1 MATPTASLS
10 ILANKGACRRTP
22 RQFRDQAVP
31 SPIMRELARLRKYIE
46 KLRRSPYRVSNQ
58 ARIRREPSLAATLT
72 MGWKMEF
79 KDYYGILGVAR
90 GASEDDIRRAYRKLA
105 RKYHPDVSKES
116 DAEARMR
123 EVNEAYDVLRDKE
136 KRGAYDNLA
145 AGVSPGGGFQPPPG
159 WDKGFEFHRG
169 AASGDE
175 TQFSEFFS
183 SLFGGRGAPGRGSQ
197 QAFRARGDD
206 HHAAVEVDL
215 EDALQGATRDISLR
229 SMRMD
234 DQGRPQLQTRTLSVR
249 IPPGVREGQFI
260 RLVGQGM
267 PGCGGDENGDL
278 YLEVRFKPH
287 SRYRVEGRDLS
298 MTLPVAPWE
307 AALGAKINAPT
318 PGGTVEVAVPA
329 GSANG
334 RKLRLR
340 GRGIPG
346 DPPGD
351 LYLVLELALPSAD
364 TEAAKEVYRKMQQD
378 LPFNP
383 RRHLGV

>member
-1 MATPTASLS
+1 
-10 ILANKGACRRTP
+10 
-22 RQFRDQAVP
+22 
-31 SPIMRELARLRKYIE
+31 
-46 KLRRSPYRVSNQ
+46 
-58 ARIRREPSLAATLT
+58 

-79 KDYYGILGVAR
+79 KDYYSILGVER
-90 GASEDDIRRAYRKLA
+90 GASEDDIRRSYRKLA

-123 EVNEAYDVLRDKE
+123 DVNEAYDVLRDKE
-136 KRGAYDNLA
+136 KREAYDNLA

-159 WDKGFEFHRG
+159 WDEGFEFHRG
-169 AASGDE
+169 AAPGE
-175 TQFSEFFS
+175 EAQFSEFFS
-183 SLFGGRGAPGRGSQ
+183 SLFGGRGRHAQGAGREQ
-197 QAFRARGDD
+197 EFRARGDD
-206 HHAAVEVDL
+206 HHAAIEVDL

-229 SMRMD
+229 SMTVD
-234 DQGRPQLQTRTLSVR
+234 DQGRPQVQTRTLSVR

-260 RLVGQGM
+260 RLAGQGM
-267 PGCGGDENGDL
+267 PGYGGGENGDL

-287 SRYRVEGRDLS
+287 ARYRAEGRDLY

-307 AALGAKINAPT
+307 AALGAQVNAPT
-318 PGGTVEVAVPA
+318 PGGTVEVSVPA
-329 GSANG
+329 GSGNG

-351 LYLVLELALPSAD
+351 LYLVLELALPPAD
-364 TEAAKEVYRKMQQD
+364 SDAAKAAYRKMEQG